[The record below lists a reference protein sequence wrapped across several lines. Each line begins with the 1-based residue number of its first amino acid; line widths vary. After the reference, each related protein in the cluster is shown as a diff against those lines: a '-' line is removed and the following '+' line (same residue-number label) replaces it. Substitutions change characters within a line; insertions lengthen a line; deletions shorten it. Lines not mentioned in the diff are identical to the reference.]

1 MTCFYTAHACRWEE
15 IWGVIALLRIPYL
28 AVLICIRRCEKH
40 CTSFGCFIFQDKE
53 DSAGSDPASPESEIE
68 IIHERV
74 PPNLHS
80 ILKQRSRTTSESSDE
95 VFSSSFSRENSITT
109 SESPIS
115 EGDEEHASGRKKS
128 VSFSEQVDHTSYK
141 SNSTVSALHNTLK
154 NRRKKARKR
163 EEKRS
168 KGKGSRR
175 RRTSSGGSYSSDDL
189 SSSGKP
195 EEFQLGDAD
204 LDPHTKVT
212 KKGTGDV
219 RRGSPVD
226 DEVRFAHSPPETK
239 SQSKSKQLVAQ
250 EEAAATDT
258 NVLENKKDLRE
269 DCKRVQKR
277 NAPRKP
283 SDVTQIGNEPPVKP
297 DGNSI
302 TNGHDAS
309 ANQTDIIDEKDVFR
323 DPKLN
328 HGGDNAPCV
337 NVSSDENSSNTK
349 SRNRKRKNKNKQVWV
364 ISGGSEDEDDK
375 SEENKVANEAEDE
388 EQKVAKADTKLKWE
402 ESKHQ
407 ADSNEHKTQCAFQF
421 SNSLMYDLDED

>member
-1 MTCFYTAHACRWEE
+1 M
-15 IWGVIALLRIPYL
+15 
-28 AVLICIRRCEKH
+28 
-40 CTSFGCFIFQDKE
+40 
-53 DSAGSDPASPESEIE
+53 
-68 IIHERV
+68 
-74 PPNLHS
+74 
-80 ILKQRSRTTSESSDE
+80 
-95 VFSSSFSRENSITT
+95 
-109 SESPIS
+109 
-115 EGDEEHASGRKKS
+115 
-128 VSFSEQVDHTSYK
+128 
-141 SNSTVSALHNTLK
+141 SALHNTLK

-163 EEKRS
+163 EEKKS
-168 KGKGSRR
+168 KGKGDRR

-195 EEFQLGDAD
+195 EEFQLGDDD

-219 RRGSPVD
+219 RRGFPVD
-226 DEVRFAHSPPETK
+226 EKVKSAHSPPETK
-239 SQSKSKQLVAQ
+239 SQSKSKQIIAQ
-250 EEAAATDT
+250 EEAAADT

-269 DCKRVQKR
+269 DCKLVQKGNTSR
-277 NAPRKP
+277 NPR
-283 SDVTQIGNEPPVKP
+283 DVTQIGNEPPVKP

-309 ANQTDIIDEKDVFR
+309 ANQIDIINEKDVFR

-337 NVSSDENSSNTK
+337 SVSSDENSSNKK
-349 SRNRKRKNKNKQVWV
+349 SRNRKRKNKSKQVWV

-375 SEENKVANEAEDE
+375 SEENKISDAAEDE
-388 EQKVAKADTKLKWE
+388 EQKVTKADTKLKWE

-407 ADSNEHKTQCAFQF
+407 TDSNEHKTQCAFQF

>member
-1 MTCFYTAHACRWEE
+1 MKFF
-15 IWGVIALLRIPYL
+15 LNFSFSN
-28 AVLICIRRCEKH
+28 VLFNFE
-40 CTSFGCFIFQDKE
+40 DKE
-53 DSAGSDPASPESEIE
+53 DHVGSDPASPESEIE

-74 PPNLHS
+74 PPKLHS

-115 EGDEEHASGRKKS
+115 EGDEEHANLRKKS

-168 KGKGSRR
+168 KGKGGRR

-195 EEFQLGDAD
+195 EDFALGDDD
-204 LDPHTKVT
+204 LDPHTEVSE
-212 KKGTGDV
+212 KGTGDV

-226 DEVRFAHSPPETK
+226 EKVKSAHSPPETK

-250 EEAAATDT
+250 EEAAATDA
-258 NVLENKKDLRE
+258 NMLENKRDLRE
-269 DCKRVQKR
+269 DGKRVQKGI
-277 NAPRKP
+277 APRKP
-283 SDVTQIGNEPPVKP
+283 NDVTQIASEPPIQP
-297 DGNSI
+297 NGNSI
-302 TNGHDAS
+302 TNGHDVS
-309 ANQTDIIDEKDVFR
+309 ANKIDIIDEKEVFS

-328 HGGDNAPCV
+328 HGGDNGPTV
-337 NVSSDENSSNTK
+337 SVSSDENSSNKK
-349 SRNRKRKNKNKQVWV
+349 SRNRKRKSKNKKVRV
-364 ISGGSEDEDDK
+364 ISGGSEDEDHK
-375 SEENKVANEAEDE
+375 SEENKVTNATEDE
-388 EQKVAKADTKLKWE
+388 KQKVTKVNIKMKWE
-402 ESKHQ
+402 QSKHQ
-407 ADSNEHKTQCAFQF
+407 ADTNEHKTKCAFQF